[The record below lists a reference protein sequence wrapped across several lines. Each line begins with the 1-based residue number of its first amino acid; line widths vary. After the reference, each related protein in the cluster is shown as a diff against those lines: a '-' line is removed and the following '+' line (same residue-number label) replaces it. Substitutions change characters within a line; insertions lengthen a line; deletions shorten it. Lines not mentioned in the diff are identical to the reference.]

1 MLGYSLSCPVLLPV
15 SRGCSTSRLLAGRN
29 YIACG
34 TDRQIERGDYH
45 LSLLSVSERAGQ
57 PAGYH
62 RGIAHYGRK
71 YCNVNKVEEYEDIDY
86 RRRTKSFD
94 SIVAYLSSEKY
105 LCEQAFT
112 YDDAKM
118 KVNMYE
124 YDCVLLDLM
133 LPGGNGL
140 DILRDI
146 RKQRNPVGVIIVS
159 AKDSLGDKVKGLE
172 IGADDYLAKPFHLP
186 ELSMR
191 IYAIIRRKEFTA
203 NNILE
208 SNGVR
213 IDLLNKSAVVNE
225 TPIELTKSEYELLL
239 FFIGNKDRVISKSA
253 MAEHLSGEM
262 ADMMDNHDFVYTHI
276 KNLKAKLATAG
287 CKDCIK
293 NVYGT
298 GYKWTEL

>member
-1 MLGYSLSCPVLLPV
+1 
-15 SRGCSTSRLLAGRN
+15 
-29 YIACG
+29 
-34 TDRQIERGDYH
+34 
-45 LSLLSVSERAGQ
+45 
-57 PAGYH
+57 
-62 RGIAHYGRK
+62 
-71 YCNVNKVEEYEDIDY
+71 
-86 RRRTKSFD
+86 
-94 SIVAYLSSEKY
+94 
-105 LCEQAFT
+105 
-112 YDDAKM
+112 M

-213 IDLLNKSAVVNE
+213 IDLLNKSAVANE

-287 CKDCIK
+287 CNDCIR